1 MCGSI
6 LSVSSH
12 LVWYALRLGKHVHG
26 GGAGERE
33 RERGLMGNDGK
44 MLSLTT
50 LTTKTA
56 VARC

>member
-1 MCGSI
+1 M
-6 LSVSSH
+6 H
-12 LVWYALRLGKHVHG
+12 FDLVNMFMEEERER
-26 GGAGERE
+26 ERE